1 MTAFAV
7 MVAAKCWSLYQEVVM
22 SFPSRLKALSPLRS
36 ATLGVATVLL
46 VAGCSDVPLA
56 APGSED
62 PPVSSRAP
70 ARGGTPIQTTGP
82 MGLHK
87 EFYDIA
93 GRVPGFAG
101 VYYDSDGIVNVMLVD
116 RKQNGLAR
124 REVSD
129 LMQRTRGRALGHMKV
144 SLVKYD
150 FRQLY
155 RWKEMITGADPGVRL
170 TMIGICEQQNRV
182 CMDVRRGGGLAA
194 GRDLVA
200 RLGIPADAVRI
211 EELDPVSPAKLLTD
225 RFSPVPGG
233 VRISILDA
241 SFCTIGFNAR
251 YFGTPVFLTNSHCTP
266 QFGVNDPPPTND
278 FGQPFYDRVIGEE
291 SYDPATFSCKYTGY
305 ACRYSDAAEV
315 TYYDTVAVRF
325 GVIARPYYNSTTIDP
340 TKPEFRI
347 VGERVYPYAGESVS
361 FVGHV
366 SGWREGPV
374 SYTCHDYALEG
385 VTANGRPVLL
395 LCQAVV
401 SVVSQKGDSGAPFFH
416 RILSTTSDVY
426 LGGLLNGFSGTYTFY
441 SPMRNIEAPY
451 ADSAG
456 GDGFG
461 DYQTTGP

>member
-1 MTAFAV
+1 MTF
-7 MVAAKCWSLYQEVVM
+7 
-22 SFPSRLKALSPLRS
+22 SFRLKERGSTLRA
-36 ATLGVATVLL
+36 ATLGAAIALL
-46 VAGCSDVPLA
+46 AGGCSDAPISAPSSQDAPPSSLAPL
-56 APGSED
+56 
-62 PPVSSRAP
+62 
-70 ARGGTPIQTTGP
+70 RGGGARAQTGP
-82 MGLHK
+82 LGLHK

-93 GRVPGFAG
+93 GRIPGFAG
-101 VYYDSDGIVNVMLVD
+101 VYYGADGSVNVMLVD
-116 RKQNGLAR
+116 RRQNGLAR

-129 LMQRTRGRALGHMKV
+129 LLQRTRGRALGHMKV
-144 SLVKYD
+144 NLVKYD

-155 RWKEMITGADPGVRL
+155 QWKEMITGAEPGVRL
-170 TMIGICEQQNRV
+170 TMIGVCEQQNRV
-182 CMDVRRGGGLAA
+182 CMGVPRSGGLAA

-200 RLGIPADAVRI
+200 RLGIPVDAVSI
-211 EELDPVSPAKLLTD
+211 EELDPVSPGKLLTD
-225 RFSPVPGG
+225 RFSPVPAG
-233 VRISILDA
+233 VRLAILDG
-241 SFCTIGFNAR
+241 SYCTIGFNAR

-266 QFGVNDPPPTND
+266 QFGVTDAPPTND
-278 FGQPFYDRVIGEE
+278 FGQPYYDRVIGEE
-291 SYDPATFSCKYTGY
+291 SFDPPTFSCKYAGY

-347 VGERVYPYAGESVS
+347 VGERAYPFAGESVS

-374 SYTCHDYALEG
+374 SYTCHDVDLGG
-385 VTANGRPVLL
+385 VTANGRPVKL

-426 LGGLLNGFSGTYTFY
+426 LGGLLNGVSGSYTVY

-456 GDGFG
+456 GDAFG